1 MSLDPVTLAVIQAGL
16 QQVCDEM
23 DLTFS
28 RAAFS
33 PVIAEA
39 DDRSDGIYSA
49 QDGSLIAQGSKGL
62 PVFVGVMQFSTR
74 RILERIAAGETA
86 APDEGDIYIVN
97 DPYLG
102 GTHLMDVRFAMPFWR
117 AGRIWCWLSNT
128 GHWPDT
134 GGMVPGGFSASAISA
149 EQEGLRLPPV
159 KLFKRGQM
167 DREIWQM
174 IASNIRVS
182 DQRIGDV
189 KAQAAALLVGAER
202 LSALL
207 DRYGE
212 DTVGEA
218 IAEMR
223 RRAAAEMRA
232 MIRLIPEGTCRA
244 TAIVDS
250 DGVVNAPLTIA
261 LAVTRRGE
269 DLTFDF
275 AGSSAPCAGPM
286 NSVRATTLSS
296 VYLAMRHIF
305 PDVPISAGAFEPLH
319 VEGIAGTFLDAAYP
333 RPVSGCAAE
342 VSQRIAEA
350 VFAAL
355 VQAIPDRVTAAPA
368 GTSGNFGLG
377 GHDPDRGRDY
387 VMYQISGG
395 GYGGNAD
402 HDGLSNG
409 CSTIGISKAPPVEI
423 MEQTYPVLYRR
434 YALHEGSGGA
444 GRHRGGFGLDYE
456 IELLRGTARA
466 SFVMD
471 HGRVGPQGALGGGD
485 GAVNRVEV
493 IRGGETWVPPHLS
506 KAQDIALAAG
516 DRVRVRTPGGGGF
529 GDPAT
534 RDPAA
539 VAEDVRLGRYA
550 APEADRLFPGWR
562 AAPPTP
568 GQASDPA
575 PGPDPLAPVRL
586 TVAPDWIDYNG
597 HMTESRY
604 LFAASETTDA
614 FLRAIGAD
622 LAYVRTG
629 FSFYTAET
637 HIRHL
642 GEARSGEVL
651 TGTVQILGT
660 DAKRLHL
667 FTRIARGETLLA
679 TVEQVLL
686 HVDMKAGRACPAP
699 GPIRDRLQRLAADQ
713 KGIAWPEGAGRH
725 VGQARG

>member
-1 MSLDPVTLAVIQAGL
+1 MIDPVTLAVIQAGL

-49 QDGSLIAQGSKGL
+49 EDGSLIAQGSRGL

-74 RILERIAAGETA
+74 TLVERIKAGITA
-86 APDEGDIYIVN
+86 APEPGDIYIVN

-102 GTHLMDVRFAMPFWR
+102 GTHLMDVRFAMPVWR
-117 AGRIWCWLSNT
+117 GGRIWCWLSNT

-149 EQEGLRLPPV
+149 EQEGLRIPPV
-159 KLFKRGQM
+159 KLFKKGEL
-167 DREIWQM
+167 DPEIWAIIQ
-174 IASNIRVS
+174 SNIRVA

-189 KAQAAALLVGAER
+189 KAQASALMVGADR
-202 LSALL
+202 LAHLM
-207 DRYGE
+207 DRYG
-212 DTVGEA
+212 DAAVTEA
-218 IAEMR
+218 VARMR
-223 RRAAAEMRA
+223 DLAARQMRA
-232 MIRLIPEGTCRA
+232 MIGLIPQGRYSA
-244 TAIVDS
+244 RAIVDS
-250 DGVVNAPLTIA
+250 DGVVNEPLTIA
-261 LAVTRRGE
+261 LTVTRRGD

-275 AGSSAPCAGPM
+275 TGSSAPCAGPM

-319 VEGIAGTFLDAAYP
+319 VTGIEGTFLDAHYP

-377 GHDPDRGRDY
+377 GTDPDTGAGY

-395 GYGGNAD
+395 GYGGYQGG
-402 HDGLSNG
+402 DGISNG

-423 MEQTYPVLYRR
+423 MEQKYPVLYRR

-444 GRHRGGFGLDYE
+444 GEFRGGFGLDYE

-471 HGRVGPQGALGGGD
+471 HGRTGPLGAQGGQD
-485 GAVNRVEV
+485 GAVNRVE
-493 IRGGETWVPPHLS
+493 IRKGDRTLVPEHLS
-506 KAQDIALAAG
+506 KAQDIVLSPG
-516 DRVRVRTPGGGGF
+516 DRVRVRTPGGGGY
-529 GDPAT
+529 GDPAR
-534 RDPAA
+534 RDAA
-539 VAEDVRLGRYA
+539 KVAEDIRLGRYTADEA
-550 APEADRLFPGWR
+550 ARLWPG
-562 AAPPTP
+562 
-568 GQASDPA
+568 
-575 PGPDPLAPVRL
+575 
-586 TVAPDWIDYNG
+586 
-597 HMTESRY
+597 
-604 LFAASETTDA
+604 
-614 FLRAIGAD
+614 
-622 LAYVRTG
+622 
-629 FSFYTAET
+629 
-637 HIRHL
+637 
-642 GEARSGEVL
+642 SG
-651 TGTVQILGT
+651 
-660 DAKRLHL
+660 
-667 FTRIARGETLLA
+667 
-679 TVEQVLL
+679 
-686 HVDMKAGRACPAP
+686 
-699 GPIRDRLQRLAADQ
+699 
-713 KGIAWPEGAGRH
+713 
-725 VGQARG
+725 